1 MCVEEIEIGMC
12 CDWRGYFWSSLA
24 IMMLFF
30 VWCLLEW
37 WKNFSFSEW
46 VGGKKIKFF
55 VGSAE
60 RKNLLLLKK

>member
-24 IMMLFF
+24 IMMLFLCGACWSGGKIF
-30 VWCLLEW
+30 LSP
-37 WKNFSFSEW
+37 NG

-55 VGSAE
+55 GGSAE
-60 RKNLLLLKK
+60 RKICYF